1 MLSCSSQHLSF
12 SRSGALLLLLLP
24 PPPRLLL
31 LRRGFLLRAW
41 TTFAVLKKRRY
52 CRASFEPLLCCLLST
67 FLFRIPDA
75 HCLGSLAGI
84 TYICIYIQ
92 LHLWWLYPT
101 PNLWGVL
108 PWLYTY
114 NSPQRSYLPIYF
126 RGQRSGTCPA
136 A

>member
-12 SRSGALLLLLLP
+12 SRSGALLLLLL

-52 CRASFEPLLCCLLST
+52 CRASFEPLLCCPVST

-75 HCLGSLAGI
+75 HCLVFLAGI
-84 TYICIYIQ
+84 FF
-92 LHLWWLYPT
+92 LYFFYSDMF
-101 PNLWGVL
+101 LGELMVKFFEK
-108 PWLYTY
+108 
-114 NSPQRSYLPIYF
+114 I
-126 RGQRSGTCPA
+126 SGLSRAGSWVVVPELA
-136 A
+136 W